1 MTVFEPRFPLEE
13 EHEGLLQEERATS
26 ERPMQRERASSEPG
40 TPAHRERPIEQERA
54 TSERPIEEEEIEGLD
69 DIDPTRTDGGHEQD
83 AWRGVAVEDVDD
95 VTGTL
100 AGFLRKRSRK
110 LLGLI
115 LHPHVKSLVWAGFLI
130 GIRTLCVLA
139 GPLLVEVAIDSG
151 IPPLMPGGSGDKT
164 TIVLVVIGS
173 VVVTIVNAAAFNLFF
188 LVTGRVGQDILF
200 DLRSRVFDHFQRLSL
215 SFHERYTSG
224 RVQSRLTSDVEAI
237 AELLNQ
243 GFVNLVNAVLLIGG
257 ITVVLLVLDWQ
268 LALAVLVVFP
278 VAIGLTWW
286 FRGKAEVAYR
296 ATREAVALVIVHF
309 TESLA
314 GIRAVH
320 AFRREPRNQEIFDE
334 LDDRYYRAL
343 VSSNRLGAVY
353 GTGIMFLGRLTTVI
367 VLLYGG
373 ERVLEGQMTVGVL
386 AAFLLYLRRFF
397 DPMQDLSQFYTQFQ
411 GAAAAL
417 EKLAGVLDEAPAV
430 PEPEHP
436 VALRDPKGALSFDHV
451 HFAYKIVEILPDLD
465 LHIPAGQTLALVGAT
480 GAGKTT
486 IARLMARF
494 YDPTSGRVSLDGVD
508 LRDLSDEDLR
518 RAVVMVTQ
526 DNYLFSGTVADNIRF
541 GRPDATPAQVE
552 TAARAI
558 GAHEFITALP
568 DGYDTDI
575 QKRGGRLS
583 AGQRQ
588 LVAFARAFLA
598 QPAVLILDEA
608 TSSLDI
614 PSERLVQSALRTLL
628 RDRTAVIIAHRLST
642 VEIADRVL
650 VLEDGCIVEDGSP
663 ADLIAAD
670 AGRYHDLHAAWV
682 DSLV

>member
-1 MTVFEPRFPLEE
+1 
-13 EHEGLLQEERATS
+13 
-26 ERPMQRERASSEPG
+26 
-40 TPAHRERPIEQERA
+40 
-54 TSERPIEEEEIEGLD
+54 
-69 DIDPTRTDGGHEQD
+69 
-83 AWRGVAVEDVDD
+83 
-95 VTGTL
+95 
-100 AGFLRKRSRK
+100 
-110 LLGLI
+110 
-115 LHPHVKSLVWAGFLI
+115 
-130 GIRTLCVLA
+130 
-139 GPLLVEVAIDSG
+139 
-151 IPPLMPGGSGDKT
+151 
-164 TIVLVVIGS
+164 
-173 VVVTIVNAAAFNLFF
+173 
-188 LVTGRVGQDILF
+188 
-200 DLRSRVFDHFQRLSL
+200 
-215 SFHERYTSG
+215 
-224 RVQSRLTSDVEAI
+224 
-237 AELLNQ
+237 
-243 GFVNLVNAVLLIGG
+243 VLLIGG
-257 ITVVLLVLDWQ
+257 ISVVLLVLDWQ
-268 LALAVLVVFP
+268 LALAVLLVFP
-278 VAIGLTWW
+278 VAMGLTWW

-343 VSSNRLGAVY
+343 VSSNRLGAIY
-353 GTGIMFLGRLTTVI
+353 GSGIIFLGRVTTVI

-373 ERVLEGQMTVGVL
+373 ERVLEGDMTVGVL

-397 DPMQDLSQFYTQFQ
+397 EPMQDLSQFYTQFQ

-417 EKLAGVLDEAPAV
+417 EKLAGVLDEQPSV
-430 PEPEHP
+430 EETDDP
-436 VALRDPKGALSFDHV
+436 VALPHARGELVFDHV
-451 HFAYKIVEILPDLD
+451 HFAYRVVEILPDLD
-465 LHIPAGQTLALVGAT
+465 VRIPAGQTVALVGAT

-494 YDPTSGRVSLDGVD
+494 YDPTAGRLSLDGVD
-508 LRDLSDEDLR
+508 LKDLSDDDLR

-526 DNYLFSGTVADNIRF
+526 DNFLFSGTVADNIEF
-541 GRPDATPAQVE
+541 GRPGATREEVE
-552 TAARAI
+552 AAARAI
-558 GAHEFITALP
+558 GAHDFITALP

-650 VLEDGCIVEDGSP
+650 VLEDGRIVEDGSP
-663 ADLIAAD
+663 RELIAD
-670 AGRYHDLHAAWV
+670 HGRYHDLHAAWA

>member
-1 MTVFEPRFPLEE
+1 MTGFEPVFPAEE
-13 EHEGLLQEERATS
+13 QHEGLLDEHDLA
-26 ERPMQRERASSEPG
+26 
-40 TPAHRERPIEQERA
+40 
-54 TSERPIEEEEIEGLD
+54 EEEIEGLA
-69 DIDPTRTDGGHEQD
+69 DIDPARTDGGHEQD
-83 AWRGVAVEDVDD
+83 SWRGVAVEDVDD

-100 AGFLRKRSRK
+100 AGFLRKRSRR
-110 LLGLI
+110 LLGSVLR
-115 LHPHVKSLVWAGFLI
+115 PHVKSLVWAAFLI
-130 GIRTLCVLA
+130 AIRTLCVLA

-151 IPPLMPGGSGDKT
+151 IPPLLPDGSGDAT
-164 TIVLVVIGS
+164 TIVLVV
-173 VVVTIVNAAAFNLFF
+173 VAYVAVTVINAAAFNLFF

-224 RVQSRLTSDVEAI
+224 RVVSRLTSDVEAI

-243 GFVNLVNAVLLIGG
+243 GFVNLVNAILLIGG
-257 ITVVLLVLDWQ
+257 ISVVLLVLDWP
-268 LALAVLVVFP
+268 LALAVLLVFP
-278 VAIGLTWW
+278 VALGLTWW

-296 ATREAVALVIVHF
+296 RTREAVALVIVHF

-334 LDDRYYRAL
+334 LDERYRGAL
-343 VSSNRLGAVY
+343 VGSNRLGAIF
-353 GTGIMFLGRLTTVI
+353 GSGIMFLGRVTTVI

-373 ERVLEGQMTVGVL
+373 ERVLQGDMTVGVL

-397 DPMQDLSQFYTQFQ
+397 EPMQDLSQFYTQFQ
-411 GAAAAL
+411 AAAAAL
-417 EKLAGVLDEAPAV
+417 EKLAGVLDEEPSV
-430 PEPEHP
+430 PEAEVPVPHP
-436 VALRDPKGALSFDHV
+436 RPAGAVDFDGV
-451 HFAYKIVEILPDLD
+451 HFAYRVVEIIPELD
-465 LHIPAGQTLALVGAT
+465 LHVPAGQTLALVGAT

-494 YDPTSGRVSLDGVD
+494 YDPTSGRVLLDGID
-508 LRDLSDEDLR
+508 LRDLSDADLR

-541 GRPDATPAQVE
+541 GRPEATRAEVE
-552 TAARAI
+552 EAARAI
-558 GAHEFITALP
+558 GAHDFIAALP
-568 DGYDTDI
+568 EGYDTDI

-614 PSERLVQSALRTLL
+614 PSERMVQSALRTLL
-628 RDRTAVIIAHRLST
+628 AHRTAVIIAHRLST

-650 VLEDGCIVEDGSP
+650 VLEDGRIVEDGAP
-663 ADLIAAD
+663 ADLTSG
-670 AGRYHDLHAAWV
+670 AGRYHDLHQAWR

>member
-1 MTVFEPRFPLEE
+1 MTGFGPLPFNEAE
-13 EHEGLLQEERATS
+13 IG
-26 ERPMQRERASSEPG
+26 
-40 TPAHRERPIEQERA
+40 
-54 TSERPIEEEEIEGLD
+54 EEEIPGIAD
-69 DIDPTRTDGGHEQD
+69 VDPLRTDGGHEQD
-83 AWRGVAVEDVDD
+83 SWRGVAVEDVDD

-110 LLGLI
+110 LLGSI
-115 LHPHVKSLVWAGFLI
+115 LRPHVKSLVLAGVLI

-139 GPLLVEVAIDSG
+139 GPLLVEIGIDEG
-151 IPPLMPGGSGDKT
+151 IPPLLPDGTGDAKT
-164 TIVLVVIGS
+164 IILVV
-173 VVVTIVNAAAFNLFF
+173 VAYLAVTVVNAATFNWFF
-188 LVTGRVGQDILF
+188 LVTGRVGQDILLE
-200 DLRSRVFDHFQRLSL
+200 LRARVYDHFQRLSL
-215 SFHERYTSG
+215 SFHEKYTSG
-224 RVQSRLTSDVEAI
+224 RVISRLTNDVEAL

-243 GFVNLVNAVLLIGG
+243 GFVNLINAVLLIGG
-257 ITVVLLVLDWQ
+257 ISVVLIVLDWQ
-268 LALAVLVVFP
+268 LAIAVLAVFP
-278 VAIGLTWW
+278 IAVALTWW
-286 FRGKAEVAYR
+286 FRGKAEIAYR

-320 AFRREPRNQEIFDE
+320 AFRREPRNQEIFDD
-334 LDDRYYRAL
+334 LDDRYRRAL
-343 VSSNRLGAVY
+343 VFSNRLGAVF

-367 VLLYGG
+367 VLVYGG
-373 ERVLEGQMTVGVL
+373 ERVLDGDMTLGVL

-397 DPMQDLSQFYTQFQ
+397 EPMQDLSQFYNLFQ
-411 GAAAAL
+411 AAAAAL
-417 EKLAGVLDEAPAV
+417 EKLSGVLDEKPSV
-430 PEPEHP
+430 SEPEHP
-436 VALRDPKGALSFDHV
+436 VALPAPAGDVRFEKV
-451 HFAYKIVEILPDLD
+451 QFAYRVVEIIPDLT

-494 YDPTSGRVSLDGVD
+494 YDPTGGRILLDGVD
-508 LRDLSDEDLR
+508 LRGLSDDDLR

-526 DNYLFSGTVADNIRF
+526 DNFLFSGTVAHNIGF
-541 GRPDATPAQVE
+541 GRPDAARAEVEAAAQ
-552 TAARAI
+552 AI
-558 GAHEFITALP
+558 GAHDFIAALP

-614 PSERLVQSALRTLL
+614 PSERMVQSALRTLL
-628 RDRTAVIIAHRLST
+628 ADRTAVIIAHRLST

-650 VLEDGCIVEDGSP
+650 VLEDGRIVEDGTP
-663 ADLIAAD
+663 AELVEDT
-670 AGRYHDLHAAWV
+670 GHYQSLHQAWR